1 MQGKRKRNSKSKKSD
16 KRNNIF
22 QSSEKKPKTAY
33 KEMKHMGKNKSH
45 ELKKKLGKALQQ
57 NRRVPLFAMA
67 KTARRV
73 TRNVKS
79 RHWKNKKL
87 KIKVD

>member
-1 MQGKRKRNSKSKKSD
+1 MN
-16 KRNNIF
+16 
-22 QSSEKKPKTAY
+22 
-33 KEMKHMGKNKSH
+33 HMGKNKSH
-45 ELKKKLGKALQQ
+45 QLKKKLSKALQQ

-73 TRNVKS
+73 TRNVKA
-79 RHWKNKKL
+79 RHWKSRKL

>member
-1 MQGKRKRNSKSKKSD
+1 
-16 KRNNIF
+16 
-22 QSSEKKPKTAY
+22 
-33 KEMKHMGKNKSH
+33 MGKNKSH

>member
-1 MQGKRKRNSKSKKSD
+1 
-16 KRNNIF
+16 
-22 QSSEKKPKTAY
+22 
-33 KEMKHMGKNKSH
+33 MGKNKSH
-45 ELKKKLGKALQQ
+45 QLKKKLGKALQQ

-73 TRNVKS
+73 TRNPKA
-79 RHWKNKKL
+79 RHWKTRKL